1 MAGKGGPP
9 GNQYAKGHNG
19 KGTGRKTARVEKDF
33 YRWLETI
40 PDMDISIEKYLEI
53 QDKIKKGLITKEDKL
68 TGKQVILF
76 RFLSSET
83 CFNKIMDKLAPTKI
97 QADVKLPHIAEVEQQ
112 HKELMKLISENSK
125 NNE

>member
-1 MAGKGGPP
+1 MSKGGPK
-9 GNQYAKGHNG
+9 GNKHALGHDGSNA
-19 KGTGRKTARVEKDF
+19 GRKTARVERDF
-33 YRWLETI
+33 YRWLEMI

-53 QDKIKKGLITKEDKL
+53 QEKIKKGLITKEDKL

>member
-53 QDKIKKGLITKEDKL
+53 QEKIKKGLITKEDKL

>member
-1 MAGKGGPP
+1 MPKGNHNARGTIGNKGG
-9 GNQYAKGHNG
+9 
-19 KGTGRKTARVEKDF
+19 RKSHYVERDF

-53 QDKIKKGLITKEDKL
+53 QEKIKKGLITKEDKL
-68 TGKQVILF
+68 TGKQIILF